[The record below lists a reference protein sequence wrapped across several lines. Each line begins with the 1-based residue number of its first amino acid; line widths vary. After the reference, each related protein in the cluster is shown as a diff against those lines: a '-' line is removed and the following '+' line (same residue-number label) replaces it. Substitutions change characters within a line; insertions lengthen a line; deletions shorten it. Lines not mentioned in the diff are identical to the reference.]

1 MTLMTL
7 TIDEQNMKRLLKEAL
22 LDLFE
27 ERQELFY
34 ELFTEIIEDVGLL
47 QAIKEGENTKNASR
61 DEVFAILD
69 DAS

>member
-22 LDLFE
+22 LELFE

-34 ELFTEIIEDVGLL
+34 ELVSEVIEDAGLI
-47 QAIKEGENTKNASR
+47 QAIKEGELTEYVSR
-61 DEVFAILD
+61 DEVFTILD
-69 DAS
+69 DDS

>member
-34 ELFTEIIEDVGLL
+34 ELFTEVIEDIGLL
-47 QAIKEGENTKNASR
+47 QAIKEGEDTEYVSR
-61 DEVFAILD
+61 EEVFSTLD

>member
-34 ELFTEIIEDVGLL
+34 ELVSKVLEGSGLL
-47 QAIKEGENTKNASR
+47 EAIKEGENTEYTNR
-61 DEVFAILD
+61 DEVFATLD
-69 DAS
+69 DDS

>member
-34 ELFTEIIEDVGLL
+34 ELFTEVIEDIGLL
-47 QAIKEGENTKNASR
+47 QAIKEDEDTEYVSR
-61 DEVFAILD
+61 EEVFSTLD

>member
-34 ELFTEIIEDVGLL
+34 ELFTEVIEDVGLL
-47 QAIKEGENTKNASR
+47 QAIKEGEDTEHVSR
-61 DEVFAILD
+61 DEVFAALD